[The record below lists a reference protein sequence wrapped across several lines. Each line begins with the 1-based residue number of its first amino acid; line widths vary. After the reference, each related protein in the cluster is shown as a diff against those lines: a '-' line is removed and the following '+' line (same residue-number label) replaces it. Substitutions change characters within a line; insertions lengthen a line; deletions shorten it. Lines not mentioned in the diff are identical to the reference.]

1 MFSVPDT
8 PGITGTFVYV
18 YEYANA
24 YESPRKRTHFTHTLS
39 VHSYIDSDYVVYV
52 AFCVRSNACA
62 RSRQQALPQGALQS
76 LTTSIDPFAATCV
89 QFISIHDDGRGK
101 HHPHKEVMMRID
113 NTTNRLT
120 ANVSKTRIAKATAAT
135 GLVAAL
141 LTLAGCAY
149 EAPPQPR
156 LPYRGNETTNPAY
169 QPNCGPPPY
178 AAGTPCS
185 PYAAP
190 PSPAPTT
197 DAYGRPYPPTDGYGR
212 PYPSDAQGRPYP
224 PPPPPPAYQE
234 TYPANGAGAPTPGSE
249 TAH

>member
-1 MFSVPDT
+1 MLRT
-8 PGITGTFVYV
+8 
-18 YEYANA
+18 NA
-24 YESPRKRTHFTHTLS
+24 
-39 VHSYIDSDYVVYV
+39 
-52 AFCVRSNACA
+52 
-62 RSRQQALPQGALQS
+62 
-76 LTTSIDPFAATCV
+76 
-89 QFISIHDDGRGK
+89 
-101 HHPHKEVMMRID
+101 
-113 NTTNRLT
+113 TNRTSASLVKART
-120 ANVSKTRIAKATAAT
+120 ARAAAAT
-135 GLVAAL
+135 GLAAAL

-156 LPYRGNETTNPAY
+156 LPYRGDETTNPAY

-190 PSPAPTT
+190 PSPAPAT

-224 PPPPPPAYQE
+224 PAPLPPAYQE
-234 TYPANGAGAPTPGSE
+234 TYPANGTGAPTPGSE

>member
-1 MFSVPDT
+1 M
-8 PGITGTFVYV
+8 
-18 YEYANA
+18 
-24 YESPRKRTHFTHTLS
+24 THFAYTVS
-39 VHSYIDSDYVVYV
+39 AHSYIASDYVICVFIDV
-52 AFCVRSNACA
+52 HRTSHVRSPPA
-62 RSRQQALPQGALQS
+62 RAALADYKVLQDPTIQFPQFASNLRRFM
-76 LTTSIDPFAATCV
+76 TTSGAKNR
-89 QFISIHDDGRGK
+89 S
-101 HHPHKEVMMRID
+101 HKEVMLRT
-113 NTTNRLT
+113 NATNRTSASLVKART
-120 ANVSKTRIAKATAAT
+120 AKAAAAT
-135 GLVAAL
+135 GLAAAL

-149 EAPPQPR
+149 EPPPQPR
-156 LPYRGNETTNPAY
+156 LPYRGDETTNPAY

-224 PPPPPPAYQE
+224 PAPLPPAYRE
-234 TYPANGAGAPTPGSE
+234 TYPANGTGAPTPGSE